1 MYSGIVCIDKP
12 EGFTS
17 FDVVAKLRGVYE
29 TKKIGHTGT
38 LDPMAT
44 GVLCVCVGKATK
56 AVELLTAHDKTYR
69 TTLLLGKST
78 DTGDVTGQVMEEAE
92 VSVSATEV
100 VDAIMSFVGEYD
112 QIPPMYSA
120 KKVDGRK
127 LCDLAREGKV
137 VERKPVRITIS
148 NITIESVNL
157 PEVTFSVSCSS
168 GTYIRVLCEDIGRKL
183 SVPATMSYLRRTRL
197 GNFDIENSYSFE
209 ELAAQKSDGMLATSL
224 IPVDEAFSYEKV
236 TLPEIFS
243 IPLKNGAKM
252 ERGFLTDNDIVL
264 DDSKKYLFYTK
275 DGDFVGIYHFDDEF
289 CRPYK
294 MFYSEN

>member
-56 AVELLTAHDKTYR
+56 AVELLTAHNKTYR

-78 DTGDVTGQVMEEAE
+78 DTGDISGKVLDEAE
-92 VSVSATEV
+92 ISFTEEEV
-100 VDAIMSFVGEYD
+100 KEAILSFVGEYD

-148 NITIESVNL
+148 DIEIESITL

-183 SVPATMSYLRRTRL
+183 GAPATMSYLRRTRL
-197 GNFDIENSYSFE
+197 GNFEISKTYSFDDLNRLKE
-209 ELAAQKSDGMLATSL
+209 EGKLETTL

-236 TLPEIFS
+236 TLSEIFD
-243 IPLKNGAKM
+243 IPLKNGAKI
-252 ERGFLTDNDIVL
+252 EKSFLKENEITLDETDR
-264 DDSKKYLFYTK
+264 YLFYSS
-275 DGDFVGIYHFDDEF
+275 DGAFVGIYHFDEEY
-289 CRPYK
+289 CRPLK
-294 MFYSEN
+294 MFYIEE

>member
-1 MYSGIVCIDKP
+1 MYNGIVCIDKP

-44 GVLCVCVGKATK
+44 GVLCVCVGKSTK

-69 TTLLLGKST
+69 TTLLFGKST
-78 DTGDVTGQVMEEAE
+78 DTGDVTGQVIAEEKVKLSDE
-92 VSVSATEV
+92 EIRS
-100 VDAIMSFVGEYD
+100 AIMSFVGEYE

-120 KKVDGRK
+120 KKVGGKK

-137 VERKPVRITIS
+137 VERKPVSITI
-148 NITIESVNL
+148 NDIQIEKIDF

-183 SVPATMSYLRRTRL
+183 GVPSTMSYLRRTRL
-197 GNFDIENSYSFE
+197 GNFDIDKSYNFETLNKLKEEGKLNSSL
-209 ELAAQKSDGMLATSL
+209 LA
-224 IPVDEAFSYEKV
+224 VDEAFNFEKAI
-236 TLPEIFS
+236 LPAIFDM
-243 IPLKNGAKM
+243 PLKNGAKI
-252 ERGFLTDNDIVL
+252 EKAFLRENGILL
-264 DDSKKYLFYTK
+264 DENKMYLFYSA
-275 DGDFVGIYHFDDEF
+275 DNQFIGIYHFDDEF

>member
-78 DTGDVTGQVMEEAE
+78 DTGDVTGQVIDEADVNLAE
-92 VSVSATEV
+92 DKV
-100 VDAIMSFVGEYD
+100 VEAIMSFVGEYD
-112 QIPPMYSA
+112 QVPPMYSA

-127 LCDLAREGKV
+127 LCDLAREGRV
-137 VERKPVRITIS
+137 VDRKPVRITIS
-148 NITIESVNL
+148 DIVIESIKL

-183 SVPATMSYLRRTRL
+183 GVPATMSYLRRTRL
-197 GNFDIENSYSFE
+197 GNFDLENTFSFE
-209 ELAAQKSDGMLATSL
+209 ELGALKNDGKLETSL
-224 IPVDEAFSYEKV
+224 IPVDAAFSYEKIK
-236 TLPEIFS
+236 LPEIFS

-252 ERGFLTDNDIVL
+252 ERTFLNDNDIAL
-264 DDSKKYLFYTK
+264 DDSKKYLFYNNN
-275 DGDFVGIYHFDDEF
+275 GDFVGIYHFDDEF

-294 MFYSEN
+294 MFYTEN